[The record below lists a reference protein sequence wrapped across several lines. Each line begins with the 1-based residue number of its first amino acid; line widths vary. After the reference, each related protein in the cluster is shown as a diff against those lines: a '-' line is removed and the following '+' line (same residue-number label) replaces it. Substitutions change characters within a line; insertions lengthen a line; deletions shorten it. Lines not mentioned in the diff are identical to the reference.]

1 MNAHN
6 NSNDNND
13 NKNII
18 IMIINLR
25 MNKAER
31 SPKTLTRPKS

>member
-1 MNAHN
+1 MPITIVMIIMIT
-6 NSNDNND
+6 
-13 NKNII
+13 KILI